1 VSQLE
6 ENGKIKETIDL
17 ETQERVMAIR
27 AGNREQMQMLP
38 ASIEEY
44 VPWDAPVRAYDA
56 FVEALDLDDLGIKND
71 LHKEGNTSYDPKA
84 MLKLL
89 VYGYSYGVRSSRK
102 LEREIN
108 YNLSFI
114 WLMGG
119 LKPDFKTIAEFRRK
133 NKGALTKV
141 LKQCVRM
148 CIKLDLISGNILFVD
163 GSKIRANASIKNT
176 WSLEKCDKAL
186 AKIDK
191 KIERLIAES
200 ESIDEEEDGLP
211 SMVTANPELTNA
223 KAIQE
228 RVKGIMAEL
237 QESGQKTINT
247 VDKECTRTNGVHGTH
262 AGYNTQLVTDDK
274 NGLIVSSDVVATNND
289 LGQFSKQIDKAQE
302 ETGMKCEVAVADSGY
317 AWTDDLAK
325 IDRQGIQVIV
335 PRQRAVSGKP
345 IGEFDKRNFL
355 YDTRKDCYICP
366 RGEILKRSGSTTDKS
381 GYRYKI
387 SKRAFCLRCPAF
399 GRCTTAKTGR
409 VIERLS
415 EEALRARLD
424 KELSLP
430 ETREIYNRRQQ
441 KAELVYGHIKRN
453 LGVSSFLLRGLAG
466 VKAETSLLSSC
477 FNLRRM
483 MTLLGITGLIKE
495 MRRVGGYI
503 FVRIMAVTFVSKT
516 NAYFFAVCL
525 INNGLYK
532 ANVINCDTV

>member
-1 VSQLE
+1 
-6 ENGKIKETIDL
+6 
-17 ETQERVMAIR
+17 MAIR

-44 VPWDAPVRAYDA
+44 VSGDAPVRVYDA
-56 FVEALDLDDLGIKND
+56 FVEALDLDDLGIQKD
-71 LHKEGNTSYDPKA
+71 LHKEGNPSYDPKA

-102 LEREIN
+102 LEREVN
-108 YNLSFI
+108 YNLSFM

-141 LKQCVRM
+141 LKQSVRM

-200 ESIDEEEDGLP
+200 ESLDGEENGLP
-211 SMVTANPELTNA
+211 SLVTPNHELTDA

-237 QESGQKTINT
+237 QESGQKTLNT
-247 VDKECTRTNGVHGTH
+247 VDRECARTNGVHGTH
-262 AGYNTQLVTDDK
+262 AGYNAQLVTDDK
-274 NGLIVSSDVVATNND
+274 NGLIVSSDVVANNND
-289 LGQFSKQIDKAQE
+289 LGQFSKQIAKAQE
-302 ETGMKCEVAVADSGY
+302 ETGIKCEIGVADSGY
-317 AWTDDLAK
+317 AYTDDLAK

-345 IGEFDKRNFL
+345 IGEFDKRSFL
-355 YDTRKDCYICP
+355 YDTQKDCYICP
-366 RGEILKRSGSTTDKS
+366 RGKILKRSVRTTDKS
-381 GYRYKI
+381 GYRYHI

-399 GRCTTAKTGR
+399 GRCTTAKMGR
-409 VIERLS
+409 VIERLA
-415 EEALRARLD
+415 EEALRERLD

-430 ETREIYNRRQQ
+430 ENREIYNRRQQ

-453 LGVSSFLLRGLAG
+453 LGVSGFLLRGLAG

-483 MTLLGITGLIKE
+483 MTLLGITGLIQE
-495 MRRVGGYI
+495 LRRVGSHI
-503 FVRIMAVTFVSKT
+503 FVNMSDNFVGKINVNFLRSVL
-516 NAYFFAVCL
+516 F
-525 INNGLYK
+525 NNGLSK